1 MFVQC
6 WQMITITY
14 LSFPRLCELL
24 QVNSVMDSA
33 YFLEALA
40 ENIMNVVQYNND
52 NRAFEGI
59 KGTNITM
66 QVVCDIMANESLGA
80 PYERYVRVIN
90 TILEAMEEKCVDA
103 SYKKYVQEMT
113 NTSWE
118 GPASSGG
125 RQWVYQTCTEFGF
138 FQSTD
143 SASQPFSGFP
153 LSYHVQQCSD
163 IYDPAF
169 NISTVTDSVQ
179 QTNEYYG
186 GFNIKGSRIVFPNGL
201 IDPWHALGI
210 NSDLGSDLF
219 AIPMPDAAHCANM
232 YPVRPEEPPILPTAR
247 RYIMALLDKWLRL

>member
-219 AIPMPDAAHCANM
+219 AIPMPGGITPFDAHNVCSM
-232 YPVRPEEPPILPTAR
+232 S
-247 RYIMALLDKWLRL
+247 